1 MDPSCP
7 DAAASTFEGFFFFF
21 FFLLPLCA
29 YVSLFYLFEGVEQI
43 GGKDIFLKAL
53 L

>member
-7 DAAASTFEGFFFFF
+7 DAAASTFEGF